1 MSDLQKRLRDIE
13 EELHTLETATP
24 RNSATV
30 DRGAMSIV
38 DGGSVV
44 LQEGGTMFFAE
55 GGSAISSNYDIEEK
69 LGWQIGTERRGTSV
83 VVLNDAPGRGLQVTT
98 ANSSIVYEEIFATP
112 GEVTVIPK
120 GDHSSVIIQLFEVR
134 EGKST
139 VVISGRDLTPTR
151 VYKSQ
156 KEQWAYNYMSTFSED
171 IHIYTDMN
179 DLVVRCSRLSV
190 NNVS

>member
-98 ANSSIVYEEIFATP
+98 ANSSVVYEEIPTTP

-120 GDHSSVIIQLFEVR
+120 GDHSSVIIQMFEVR
-134 EGKST
+134 EDKST

-179 DLVVRCSRLSV
+179 DLVVRCSWLSV

>member
-1 MSDLQKRLRDIE
+1 MTNLQRRLRDIE

-98 ANSSIVYEEIFATP
+98 ANSSVVYEEIPTTP

-120 GDHSSVIIQLFEVR
+120 GDYSSVIIQLFEVR

-179 DLVVRCSRLSV
+179 DLVVRCSWLSV

>member
-98 ANSSIVYEEIFATP
+98 ANSSVVYEEIPTTP

-120 GDHSSVIIQLFEVR
+120 GDYSSVIIQLFEVR
-134 EGKST
+134 EDKST

-156 KEQWAYNYMSTFSED
+156 KEQWAYNYMNTFSED

>member
-98 ANSSIVYEEIFATP
+98 ANSTVVYEEIPTTP

-120 GDHSSVIIQLFEVR
+120 GDYSSVIIQLFEVR
-134 EGKST
+134 EDKST

-179 DLVVRCSRLSV
+179 DLVVRCSWLSV